1 VNPDRLVCLQCKEDV
16 ARDDNFCASCGFALS
31 RQCAS
36 CGRTLHIG
44 ERFCRGCGARAENAA
59 EVSEGEAREGK
70 APEGARE
77 TAASAP
83 EALLPAASNAFV
95 TLLFL
100 DIKGSSGLIERLE
113 PEAAADLM
121 DAIHGRLTRHI
132 HRFGGHV
139 VNFQG
144 DGFLAIFGA
153 PEAREDHATRA
164 LLAAVSI
171 RDEIM
176 QQSMPEVPTVRI
188 GVHSGDVFTR
198 RIRTDFASDFDAMG
212 VTVHVAKR
220 LEEAAED
227 NGILTSYAT
236 YRLARHQFDFES
248 LGTRTLRGI
257 ANALEAFRV
266 RGFRRAPTSPMN
278 GEAGLR
284 LMVDRELERATL
296 SNALGLALRGRG
308 QGMVLVGEGG
318 IGKSRLSQEL
328 AEMARGQGSVVLVHE
343 EVTEGLA
350 YSYSAI
356 LRLMRQLEWIDRD
369 EGEMSGA
376 PPVYDR
382 SDVVG
387 GGLSSPASD
396 NDAALRAEFAG
407 LLDRVS
413 NRHPLVLIVDD
424 AQWVDAESLAILF
437 DAIAGIG
444 DLRILFLICTR
455 GLRSLP
461 RLDDAANISFMR
473 IGPLD
478 DEACLALFRAIV
490 LETLSP
496 PSVEANVV
504 AVTGGNALFIEELA
518 LAASSGS
525 LDEDSTRHALADR
538 EIEPIGRI
546 RSIVLDRAD
555 RLEPQ
560 ARQMLQYAAL
570 LQFDCSQELLA
581 AVSGIAEP
589 ATATGA
595 IRALQAAGYLR
606 RSRAGERV
614 LYGMRHSLLRQIVE
628 RSIIRQEKRRLHGRI
643 RDVLGATEGFDQ
655 SFEVLAYH
663 ATRAEDW
670 GRAATDWRQAGERAV
685 EASLYRHAAS
695 CLEQALDATLH
706 QPDDPQRS
714 KRQSEIRMLMRLC
727 LAPVGEYKR
736 LYFHL
741 SQVAPVEPEAEEP
754 GARLARLLSL
764 AHVENI
770 CGNVRLSRAKAA
782 EARRFAEAIGQVGA
796 RHVATYVLAQG
807 HEFASNYAECI
818 ELGTDSLNELLVSGR
833 HERFQL
839 TGTASVLFASLL
851 SHAHAYRHERADA
864 ERCGDL
870 AVEIAHETQRPFD
883 LGVAWF
889 GQGWGRLIGNDP
901 AGALPCFERAME
913 HVRDQR
919 LGLLESMIDCRLRY
933 LRVVVGG
940 ETLEAV
946 RPEEACENAV
956 EMPHIWCW
964 SKLHWAMAEN
974 HSGRLDRAA
983 QIIGDI
989 LPIARSNHYRGV
1001 SAWAHAVLAEVAWRS
1016 NAPARERTAIAR
1028 RARRL
1033 NDMIGLSWKFA
1044 DADWARPSGDDR
1056 RSSAV
1061 A

>member
-1 VNPDRLVCLQCKEDV
+1 MEADRLACTQCGKDV
-16 ARDDNFCASCGFALS
+16 ARGDNFCASCGFALG
-31 RQCAS
+31 RQCPA
-36 CGRTLHIG
+36 CGRPLHVG
-44 ERFCRGCGARAENAA
+44 ERFCRSCGAKAA
-59 EVSEGEAREGK
+59 TTDAVGDKAGGESSGGAHAAK
-70 APEGARE
+70 AGMPE
-77 TAASAP
+77 
-83 EALLPAASNAFV
+83 ASNAFV
-95 TLLFL
+95 TMLFL
-100 DIKGSSGLIERLE
+100 DIKGSSSMIEPLE

-121 DAIHGRLTRHI
+121 DAIHDRLTRHI
-132 HRFGGHV
+132 RRFGGHV

-171 RDEIM
+171 RDEIV
-176 QQSMPEVPTVRI
+176 QQGVPQVPTVRI

-198 RIRTDFASDFDAMG
+198 RVRTDFASDFDAMG

-236 YRLARHQFDFES
+236 FRLAQHLFDFES

-257 ANALEAFRV
+257 AHRFETFRV
-266 RGFRRAPTSPMN
+266 LGFRAAPAPVV
-278 GEAGLR
+278 GESGLR
-284 LMVDRELERATL
+284 PMVDRELERSTL
-296 SNALGLALRGRG
+296 ANALGLALRGRG

-343 EVTEGLA
+343 EVTEGLS

-356 LRLMRQLEWIDRD
+356 LRLMRQLGRIDRD
-369 EGEMSGA
+369 EGEASA
-376 PPVYDR
+376 SPLVYDR
-382 SDVVG
+382 GDIVG
-387 GGLSSPASD
+387 GGTSSPLSD
-396 NDAALRAEFAG
+396 NEAVLRAEFAS
-407 LLDRVS
+407 LLERVS
-413 NRHPLVLIVDD
+413 DRHPLVLIVDD
-424 AQWVDAESLAILF
+424 AQWTDSESLGILF
-437 DAIAGIG
+437 DAIASIG
-444 DLRILFLICTR
+444 DQRVLFLICTR
-455 GLRSLP
+455 SLRSMP

-478 DEACLALFRAIV
+478 DEACVALFRTVV
-490 LETLSP
+490 LAASSTP
-496 PSVEANVV
+496 AVEASIA
-504 AVTGGNALFIEELA
+504 AVTGGNALFVEELA

-525 LDEDSTRHALADR
+525 LDEDIARNVLTDH

-560 ARQMLQYAAL
+560 ARQMLYYAAL
-570 LQFDCSQELLA
+570 LQFDGSQELLA
-581 AVSGIAEP
+581 AVSDVADP

-595 IRALQAAGYLR
+595 LRALQAAGYLR
-606 RSRAGERV
+606 RSRAGEQV
-614 LYGMRHSLLRQIVE
+614 LFGMRHSLLRQIVE
-628 RSIIRQEKRRLHGRI
+628 RSITRLEKRRLHGRI
-643 RDVLGATEGFDQ
+643 RDVLGGIEEFSQ
-655 SFEVLAYH
+655 SFEVLAHH

-670 GRAATDWRQAGERAV
+670 ARAATDWRQAGVRAV

-695 CLEQALDATLH
+695 CLEQALDATLQ
-706 QPDDPQRS
+706 QPDDPDRS
-714 KRQSEIRMLMRLC
+714 KRQSEIRMSMRLC
-727 LAPVGEYKR
+727 LAPIGEYKR

-741 SQVAPVEPEAEEP
+741 SQVAPAEPDAEEP

-782 EARRFAEAIGQVGA
+782 EARRFAEAIGQDGA

-818 ELGTDSLNELLVSGR
+818 ELATRSLDELLVSGR

-851 SHAHAYRHERADA
+851 AHAHAYRRERADA
-864 ERCGDL
+864 ERTGAL
-870 AVEIAHETQRPFD
+870 AVEIARETGRPFD

-889 GQGWGRLIGNDP
+889 GQGWGRMIGNDL
-901 AGALPCFERAME
+901 AGALPCFEQAME
-913 HVRDQR
+913 HVKDQR

-933 LRVVVGG
+933 LKVVVGG

-964 SKLHWAMAEN
+964 SKLHWAMAES

-1001 SAWAHAVLAEVAWRS
+1001 SAWAYAVLADIAWRS
-1016 NAPARERTAIAR
+1016 NAPARERLAIAR

-1033 NDMIGLSWKFA
+1033 NDLIGLAWKFA
-1044 DADWARPSGDDR
+1044 DADWARAPGDDR
-1056 RSSAV
+1056 RPAAV

>member
-1 VNPDRLVCLQCKEDV
+1 MEPDRLVCTQCGKDV
-16 ARDDNFCASCGFALS
+16 ARDDNFCASCGFALG
-31 RQCAS
+31 RQCPA
-36 CGRTLHIG
+36 CGRPLHVG
-44 ERFCRGCGARAENAA
+44 ERFCRSCGAKAA
-59 EVSEGEAREGK
+59 PGEAAG
-70 APEGARE
+70 G
-77 TAASAP
+77 AP
-83 EALLPAASNAFV
+83 EARADMAEASNAFV
-95 TLLFL
+95 TMLFL
-100 DIKGSSGLIERLE
+100 DIKGSSSMIEPLE

-121 DAIHGRLTRHI
+121 DAIHDRLTRHI
-132 HRFGGHV
+132 RRFGGHV

-171 RDEIM
+171 RDEIV
-176 QQSMPEVPTVRI
+176 QQGVPQVPTVRI

-236 YRLARHQFDFES
+236 YRLSRHLFDFES
-248 LGTRTLRGI
+248 LGARSLRGI
-257 ANALEAFRV
+257 AHSFEAFRV
-266 RGFRRAPTSPMN
+266 LGFRAAPSSAVV
-278 GEAGLR
+278 GEAGPR
-284 LMVDRELERATL
+284 PMVDRELERSTL
-296 SNALGLALRGRG
+296 ANALGLALRGRG
-308 QGMVLVGEGG
+308 QGMVLVGESG

-356 LRLMRQLEWIDRD
+356 LRLMRQLGRMDRD
-369 EGEMSGA
+369 AGEMSA
-376 PPVYDR
+376 ASLVYDR
-382 SDVVG
+382 GDVVG
-387 GGLSSPASD
+387 DGTSPLPSD
-396 NDAALRAEFAG
+396 NEAALRAEFAG
-407 LLDRVS
+407 LLERVS
-413 NRHPLVLIVDD
+413 DRHPLVLIVDD
-424 AQWVDAESLAILF
+424 AQWVDPESLAILF
-437 DAIAGIG
+437 DAIAAIG
-444 DLRILFLICTR
+444 DLRVLFLICTR
-455 GLRSLP
+455 GLRPMP

-478 DEACLALFRAIV
+478 DEACLALFRTVV
-490 LETLSP
+490 LAAASA
-496 PSVEANVV
+496 PSVEASIV
-504 AVTGGNALFIEELA
+504 AVTGGNALFVEELA

-525 LDEDSTRHALADR
+525 LDEDIARHALADR

-555 RLEPQ
+555 RLEPR

-581 AVSGIAEP
+581 AVSGIADP
-589 ATATGA
+589 AAAAGA
-595 IRALQAAGYLR
+595 VRALQAAGYLR
-606 RSRAGERV
+606 RSRAGEQA
-614 LYGMRHSLLRQIVE
+614 LFGMRHSLLRQIVE
-628 RSIIRQEKRRLHGRI
+628 RSIIRLEKRRLHGRI

-655 SFEVLAYH
+655 SFEVLAHH

-670 GRAATDWRQAGERAV
+670 ARAATDWRQAGVRAV

-695 CLEQALDATLH
+695 CLEQALDATLQ
-706 QPDDPQRS
+706 QPDDPDRS

-727 LAPVGEYKR
+727 LAPIGEYKR

-741 SQVAPVEPEAEEP
+741 GQVAPAESEAEEP

-770 CGNVRLSRAKAA
+770 CGNVRLSRARAA
-782 EARRFAEAIGQVGA
+782 EARRFAEAIGQEGA

-807 HEFASNYAECI
+807 HEFAANYAECI
-818 ELGTDSLNELLVSGR
+818 ELGTRSLDELLVSGR

-864 ERCGDL
+864 ERSGAL
-870 AVEIAHETQRPFD
+870 AVEIARETQRPFD

-889 GQGWGRLIGNDP
+889 GQGWGRMIGNDL
-901 AGALPCFERAME
+901 AGALPCFEQAAE
-913 HVRDQR
+913 QVRDQR

-933 LRVVVGG
+933 LKVAVDG

-964 SKLHWAMAEN
+964 SKLHWAMAES

-989 LPIARSNHYRGV
+989 LPIARLNHYRGV

-1016 NAPARERTAIAR
+1016 NAPERERLAIAR

-1044 DADWARPSGDDR
+1044 DAEWARPSPDQR
-1056 RSSAV
+1056 RPAAV